1 MADSQNPAQLPSL
14 IYHLT
19 PSVDSKNFLIWR
31 FSCTG
36 YVISDDLVATS
47 IRRKLLAHIHPLL
60 RHVQNQ
66 DNVVTPSHEQSKI
79 CVESGS
85 KLQEYLRPC
94 SVFRKFHLKLK
105 SVSGTHPYERSR
117 ECYFRVI
124 GTIA

>member
-19 PSVDSKNFLIWR
+19 PSVDSKNFLIRR

-66 DNVVTPSHEQSKI
+66 DNVVPPSHEQSKI

-85 KLQEYLRPC
+85 KLQVSLKFLYYLVKC
-94 SVFRKFHLKLK
+94 HFK
-105 SVSGTHPYERSR
+105 
-117 ECYFRVI
+117 I
-124 GTIA
+124 

>member
-47 IRRKLLAHIHPLL
+47 IRRKLLANIHPLL

-66 DNVVTPSHEQSKI
+66 DKVVPPSHEQSKI

-85 KLQEYLRPC
+85 KLQVSLKFLYYLVKC
-94 SVFRKFHLKLK
+94 HFK
-105 SVSGTHPYERSR
+105 
-117 ECYFRVI
+117 I
-124 GTIA
+124 